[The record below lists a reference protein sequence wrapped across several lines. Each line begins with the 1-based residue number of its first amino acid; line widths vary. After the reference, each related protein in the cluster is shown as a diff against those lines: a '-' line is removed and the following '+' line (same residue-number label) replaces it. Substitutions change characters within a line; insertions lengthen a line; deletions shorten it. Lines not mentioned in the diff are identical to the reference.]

1 VAEHGKRKNPEI
13 APNKNCKN
21 GGEEMIVTGN
31 RKEVKKIGCKIIR
44 DGVRTQLQFYFFA
57 CVSVFVCRWQLCVC
71 ACVCGSRVWS
81 TDNFFAFPHCSDEHF
96 PNVFFAKFPV
106 RSAANLLN
114 HEMFVYVSWP
124 KDRSWQAVSW
134 RWGWVLGEFSGP
146 DRRRLP

>member
-44 DGVRTQLQFYFFA
+44 GGVRTQLQFYSFA
-57 CVSVFVCRWQLCVC
+57 CVCICVQVAAVCVC
-71 ACVCGSRVWS
+71 VCVGVGSWS

-124 KDRSWQAVSW
+124 KDRS
-134 RWGWVLGEFSGP
+134 
-146 DRRRLP
+146 